1 MVTAAPGQTVADG
14 LRLGHKGSPKPL
26 FPKDYAPFMLPR
38 RLTALLMVPAF
49 ALGGCQ
55 TLETLGDHT
64 AATIGLEDDAP
75 KVYTASEVSVPVR
88 SGTAVADEP
97 LAARSGAAA
106 LASYGS
112 AVDAVAAMF
121 FTLTATYPVAA
132 GLGGGGI
139 CLVRDTSGQ
148 VTEFDFLTKAPRA
161 AGAYALPGAVAG
173 FAMMHKQYGAL
184 PWQRVVAP
192 GEAYASTGFPVS
204 QSLAVRL
211 ASAQNIVRL
220 DAGLAGEFLDEA
232 GRPRVAGTEVKNVEL
247 GETLGQIRQNGADG
261 FYKGAVAARITAYS
275 SAQGGG
281 ISADELVATTAVEG
295 PARSRGTGSFVTWL
309 PGARTGA
316 GAFTA
321 SLLDNLS
328 RGQRATR
335 DPAGATVTAVS
346 QSLAAFGVTGLPGDL
361 GSTGFAAVDANGEA
375 ASCVVTLNGPFGSG
389 RTATGTGVVLGATP
403 SGQAGLASAFLAP
416 VIATSGGTVG
426 LAGAGAGGP
435 GGAAAAINA
444 VLAAAGGR
452 PLGKR
457 GDLRGTG
464 AAPYDTV
471 NMISCDTQACVALTD
486 PGAHGLGATAEA
498 AIRY

>member
-1 MVTAAPGQTVADG
+1 
-14 LRLGHKGSPKPL
+14 
-26 FPKDYAPFMLPR
+26 MLPR

-64 AATIGLEDDAP
+64 AATLGLEDDAP

-88 SGTAVADEP
+88 SGIAVADEP

-132 GLGGGGI
+132 GLGSGGI
-139 CLVRDTSGQ
+139 CLVRDASGQ
-148 VTEFDFLTKAPRA
+148 VTELDFLTKAPRA

-173 FAMMHKQYGAL
+173 FAMMHSQYGAL

-204 QSLAVRL
+204 QALAVRL
-211 ASAQNIVRL
+211 ASTQNIVRL
-220 DAGLAGEFLDEA
+220 DAVLTAEFLDEA
-232 GRPRVAGTEVKNVEL
+232 GRPRAAGTETRNVAL
-247 GETLGQIRQNGADG
+247 GETLSEIRQNGADG

-275 SAQGGG
+275 AAQGGG
-281 ISADELVATTAVEG
+281 ISADELAATTAVEG
-295 PARSRGTGSFVTWL
+295 PARSRGTGRFVTWL

-328 RGQRATR
+328 RNLRATR
-335 DPAGATVTAVS
+335 DPAGATATAVS
-346 QSLAAFGVTGLPGDL
+346 QSLAVFGVTSLPGDL
-361 GSTGFAAVDANGEA
+361 GSTGFAAVDANGQA

-389 RTATGTGVVLGATP
+389 RTATGATP
-403 SGQAGLASAFLAP
+403 SGQAGLASAFLTP

-486 PGAHGLGATAEA
+486 PGAHGLGASAEA